1 MAKVELENIIA
12 IDPEKYMESLLGKV
26 DRLVGLK
33 EALIEMFNH
42 NIDHHAMS
50 VVQND
55 AFKTRDEIE
64 SMLEELKIKLKSV
77 LDLKPC
83 THGDDPYNPVV

>member
-55 AFKTRDEIE
+55 AFKTRDE
-64 SMLEELKIKLKSV
+64 LKVSI
-77 LDLKPC
+77 
-83 THGDDPYNPVV
+83 PYFF